1 MVEKKNEKSFDVCAN
16 SITFAS
22 SKDKLRLFRLVVI
35 DLDFLVQS

>member
-1 MVEKKNEKSFDVCAN
+1 MIEKKNEKALMCAQ
-16 SITFAS
+16 TVLPLHT

>member
-1 MVEKKNEKSFDVCAN
+1 MVEKKNEKALVCAN
-16 SITFAS
+16 SIIFAS